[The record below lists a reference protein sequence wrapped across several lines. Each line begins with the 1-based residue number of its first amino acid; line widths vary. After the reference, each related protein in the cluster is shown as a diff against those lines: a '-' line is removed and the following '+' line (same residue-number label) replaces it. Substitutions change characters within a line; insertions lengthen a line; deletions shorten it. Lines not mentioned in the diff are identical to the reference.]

1 MERIIE
7 HKLKNGTAAVE
18 KKPVGS
24 ELEQE
29 RAGLLAE
36 VFDIMVSM
44 PIEEFTKLLSEVAN
58 NGQCVW
64 Q

>member
-7 HKLKNGTAAVE
+7 HKLKNGIAAVE

-29 RAGLLAE
+29 RAKLLAK

-44 PIEEFTKLLSEVAN
+44 PIEEFIKLLSEVSN
-58 NGQCVW
+58 NERCV
-64 Q
+64 